1 MLLGQYFKNLNPT
14 FKNHFFS
21 GVSFNSKKCK
31 KNNIFFAIRG
41 TALNGNKYIQEAIKN
56 GARTIISDLKFKGY
70 KNKVLY
76 LRSKDTRQLL
86 AEISQ
91 KLFLNKPKKIVAVTG
106 TNGKSSIAN
115 FYYQIFKLNNKRV
128 ASIGTLGIH
137 SNNNKVSLSNTTID
151 PIKLGKI
158 LVKLKKREKI
168 NNVILEASSHGL
180 KQKRLDGIQFDTGIF
195 TNLSHDHLD
204 YHKSIRD
211 YLNSKLYLFEKLL
224 KRGSKIITDNEIS
237 EFRKIKK
244 ISIKRKLKL
253 KTILN
258 NKASITLLAHKYL
271 GENQFIKIKYKKKN
285 YSFLLNLIGKMQ
297 IKNVLM
303 AMLAAEEK
311 NFTFDKIVSTAN
323 KIKPVHGR
331 IEKIG
336 KLKNNSI
343 VILDFAHTPD
353 ALKETLKN
361 LKEQFHNRE
370 ISIVFGCGGNRDR
383 LKRPSMGSI
392 ANKYC
397 SKIYLTDD
405 NPRFENPQKIR
416 NEIKKNIL
424 KSKVSEISNRKEA
437 INNAVKNLKT
447 GGILLVA
454 GKGHETTQDYGKSKR
469 FFSDKKEIMKS
480 IRTRNKSLANNLK
493 VNILNEE
500 NKSGNL
506 IKNTLINHA
515 SINSKKIKK
524 NDIFFAIKGK
534 KLDGNFF
541 TEEALNKR
549 ASVAFVNKIKN
560 IKNKKKQIKVN
571 NVLKFLT
578 KVSKTVR
585 ENFEG
590 QIIGITG
597 SCGKTSV
604 KELLGE
610 TLNKFSSVTFSPKSY
625 NNKYGVP
632 LSLFNLNLKGKYGVF
647 EIGMDKKGE
656 IDFLSKIVNPDVGV
670 ITNVSYAHAKNFK
683 NINQIASAKGEII
696 NNIKDEGFLV
706 LNAEDN
712 FFETHKKIAL
722 KKKIKIVSF
731 STKKNGIINLKNITR
746 NKQKYKLSILIDD
759 KTKYFY
765 VKSNYSNY
773 IKNIL
778 ATISVLYC
786 MNCIQYINP
795 YTFYKNSIPDGRG
808 DLSIIKF
815 KNKKI
820 NLIDESYNSNP
831 LSLSSAIKNFDSIN
845 VINKRKHLLLG
856 DMLELGKHSKKLHKN
871 IAKRL
876 NSSSIGKINIIG
888 KDIKETY
895 KKLLN
900 KKKGVILKNTSQIF
914 NLIINNLNSDDY
926 LMIKGS
932 NSTGLNRYTKIL
944 KRKN

>member
-1 MLLGQYFKNLNPT
+1 
-14 FKNHFFS
+14 
-21 GVSFNSKKCK
+21 
-31 KNNIFFAIRG
+31 
-41 TALNGNKYIQEAIKN
+41 
-56 GARTIISDLKFKGY
+56 
-70 KNKVLY
+70 
-76 LRSKDTRQLL
+76 
-86 AEISQ
+86 
-91 KLFLNKPKKIVAVTG
+91 
-106 TNGKSSIAN
+106 
-115 FYYQIFKLNNKRV
+115 
-128 ASIGTLGIH
+128 
-137 SNNNKVSLSNTTID
+137 
-151 PIKLGKI
+151 
-158 LVKLKKREKI
+158 
-168 NNVILEASSHGL
+168 
-180 KQKRLDGIQFDTGIF
+180 
-195 TNLSHDHLD
+195 
-204 YHKSIRD
+204 
-211 YLNSKLYLFEKLL
+211 
-224 KRGSKIITDNEIS
+224 
-237 EFRKIKK
+237 
-244 ISIKRKLKL
+244 
-253 KTILN
+253 
-258 NKASITLLAHKYL
+258 
-271 GENQFIKIKYKKKN
+271 
-285 YSFLLNLIGKMQ
+285 MQ

-437 INNAVKNLKT
+437 INNAVRNLKT
-447 GGILLVA
+447 GEILLVA
-454 GKGHETTQDYGKSKR
+454 GKGHETIQDYGKYKR
-469 FFSDKKEIMKS
+469 FFSDKMEIMKS

-506 IKNTLINHA
+506 IKNTTINHA

-585 ENFEG
+585 ENFDG

-696 NNIKDEGFLV
+696 NNIKNEGFLV

-712 FFETHKKIAL
+712 FFKTHKKIAL

-731 STKKNGIINLKNITR
+731 STKKNGIVNLKNITR
-746 NKQKYKLSILIDD
+746 NKQKYKLSILIDG
-759 KTKYFY
+759 KTKHFY

-871 IAKRL
+871 IAKKL

-944 KRKN
+944 KRGN